1 MGRDYPSEVEEM
13 SAWSFPRLSF
23 GSGDTSAKSVSKSD
37 SKAKWRMPLMMA
49 AAVAFAF
56 VATGCDDH
64 VRITRDPD
72 VRIRKGASWAWA
84 PEPQLAAAPSRDGRR
99 VLSRDTAGPP
109 PRDMV
114 REDNPNN
121 QIVQDKVRQAIQQTL
136 MSKGL
141 MQSSDP
147 ATADFLV
154 DYHFATEK
162 RHETVQTVYPG
173 AYPGLI
179 CGPYGCYRGWGYGP
193 AAVGY
198 EQVHWRAGTIAF
210 NFMQNPSRHLVYQ
223 AIGEKPV
230 RRDTF
235 SLTQDEINGLV
246 NHLLKDLKAK

>member
-1 MGRDYPSEVEEM
+1 M

-23 GSGDTSAKSVSKSD
+23 GGADSSAKSVSRSF
-37 SKAKWRMPLMMA
+37 SNTKWRMPLMLA

-56 VATGCDDH
+56 VAAGCDDH

-84 PEPQLAAAPSRDGRR
+84 PEPQLAAAPSRDNRR
-99 VLSRDTAGPP
+99 VLSRDTNGAPP
-109 PRDMV
+109 PREMV
-114 REDNPNN
+114 REDNANN
-121 QIVQDKVRQAIQQTL
+121 QAVQDRVRQAIQQTL

-162 RHETVQTVYPG
+162 RRETVQTYYPG

-210 NFMQNPSRHLVYQ
+210 NFMQNPARRLVYQ

-246 NHLLKDLKAK
+246 NHLLKDLKTK

>member
-1 MGRDYPSEVEEM
+1 M
-13 SAWSFPRLSF
+13 SAWSIPTLRF
-23 GSGDTSAKSVSKSD
+23 GSTKSSSVQISKS
-37 SKAKWRMPLMMA
+37 KWKMPLLLA
-49 AAVAFAF
+49 AAAIFAF
-56 VATGCDDH
+56 VAAGCDDH
-64 VRITRDPD
+64 VQITRDPD

-84 PEPQLAAAPSRDGRR
+84 PEPVLAAQRDNRR
-99 VLSRDTAGPP
+99 VLSRDNAGRQE

-121 QIVQDKVRQAIQQTL
+121 QIVQDKVRQAIQQSL
-136 MSKGL
+136 MSKGM

-147 ATADFLV
+147 ANADFLV
-154 DYHFATEK
+154 DYHFAVD
-162 RHETVQTVYPG
+162 RRSETVQTVYPG
-173 AYPGLI
+173 AYPGLV

-198 EQVHWRAGTIAF
+198 ERVHWRAGTIAF
-210 NFMQNPSRHLVYQ
+210 NFTQNPSKRLVYQ

-246 NHLLKDLKAK
+246 NHLLKDLKTK